1 VGGIRLYKLLRGTET
16 GFRIPPEKLVGEV
29 KRPGR
34 TFEVRD
40 LSNGE
45 VYTFR
50 MSAFG
55 SDNTEFWSAGVIGLP
70 GTSAGGSPGAP
81 KHFYGAAGDGRVA
94 VFWERN
100 AEADLGGYGVY
111 RKGPSDNE
119 FRQVSRVTKIARIP
133 VGKPGG
139 EEGRKDPTFALGPPL
154 FIDTDLE
161 NGKRYEY
168 RVRAYDSRG
177 NAGEYSRVVALNPVP
192 RVPNS
197 PGDVLILANADVK
210 DSVDVA
216 EYYAGKRNVPRGN
229 ILKLPLGKDIF
240 EFRKFDYARDLQAPL
255 KRFLLEKNL
264 AGKIR
269 YIVPC
274 FGVPIR
280 GAGRAVDS
288 KLADP
293 FDRYTWGSVMGTP
306 NPYFNSGKH
315 FDATYGVYLVTRIDG
330 PTAEMA
336 KGLVDKALRAGV
348 SVRAVSG
355 RAYLATKESWGNDP
369 LVATR
374 KAAES
379 LGIPV
384 VYREGLFEEN
394 ELPDDAL
401 WYFAWRHPYKDPKQG
416 AWPVGAVGAH
426 LISDSFFKMRDNYR
440 GKYKSWV
447 QGMVE
452 KGITGTFG
460 AVIEPYYQ
468 GYTRPDIFFGHF
480 WTGEY
485 DFAESFFM
493 ATPTV
498 QWAMSAV
505 GDPLYKLAPLPQ

>member
-1 VGGIRLYKLLRGTET
+1 M
-16 GFRIPPEKLVGEV
+16 
-29 KRPGR
+29 
-34 TFEVRD
+34 D
-40 LSNGE
+40 L
-45 VYTFR
+45 
-50 MSAFG
+50 
-55 SDNTEFWSAGVIGLP
+55 AG
-70 GTSAGGSPGAP
+70 
-81 KHFYGAAGDGRVA
+81 YR
-94 VFWERN
+94 
-100 AEADLGGYGVY
+100 VY
-111 RKGPSDNE
+111 RKGPADNE
-119 FRQVSRVTKIARIP
+119 FRQVAQVPKIARID
-133 VGKPGG
+133 VGK
-139 EEGRKDPTFALGPPL
+139 ESDKEKKDPYFALTPPL
-154 FIDTDLE
+154 YVDTDVQ
-161 NGKRYEY
+161 NGNRYEY
-168 RVRAYDSRG
+168 RVRAYDLRG
-177 NAGEYSRVVALNPVP
+177 NAGEYTKVAALRPAP
-192 RVPNS
+192 WS
-197 PGDVLILANADVK
+197 LHEPGEALILANSDVRE
-210 DSVDVA
+210 SMDVA
-216 EYYAGKRNVPRGN
+216 EYYAAKRNIPRKN
-229 ILKLPLGKDIF
+229 ILGLPLGKDIY
-240 EFRKFDYARDLQAPL
+240 EFRKFDYARDLQTPL

-280 GAGRAVDS
+280 GAGRAIDS

-293 FDRYTWGSVMGTP
+293 FDRYIWGPFMGTP

-315 FDATYGVYLVTRIDG
+315 FDATYGVFLVTRIDG

-336 KGLVDKALRAGV
+336 KGLVDKALRAGK
-348 SVRAVSG
+348 SVKAASG
-355 RAYLATKESWGNDP
+355 RAYLATKENWGNDP

-374 KAAES
+374 KTAAS

-384 VYREGLFEEN
+384 TYREGVFEEG

-401 WYFAWRHPYKDPKQG
+401 WYFAWRHPYKDPKKG
-416 AWPVGAVGAH
+416 EWPVGAVGAH
-426 LISDSFFKMRDNYR
+426 LISDSFYQMRDNYG

-460 AVIEPYYQ
+460 AVIEPYYK

-505 GDPLYKLAPLPQ
+505 GDPLYRLAPR